1 MPSIIALTMRPAT
14 AVQRLRIGRLLA
26 LCGLALALL
35 WQPWAMA
42 LDSIG
47 AAGTIEVCTSTGFQR
62 YDRDGQPI
70 PSSRHHPH
78 GDCCVGSTA
87 LPATAFDLPLS
98 PAVHQAPARLLPA
111 GVLGAEWLGAL
122 SRGPPLLPS

>member
-1 MPSIIALTMRPAT
+1 MRSPRPAT
-14 AVQRLRIGRLLA
+14 RLDMRRLLA
-26 LCGLALALL
+26 MCGLALALL

-42 LDSIG
+42 LETIG

-70 PSSRHHPH
+70 SGSRHHQH
-78 GDCCVGSTA
+78 GDCCAGMPM
-87 LPATAFDLPLS
+87 LPAMAFELPLN
-98 PAVHQAPARLLPA
+98 PAVHQSPARLLPA

-122 SRGPPLLPS
+122 SRGPPLLLS